1 MYLPL
6 LSVMRQSKNQ
16 YEQQML
22 VENDIATSNDYSVV
36 SVLLLVV
43 VSSEVVSEL
52 DGVVEL
58 WLVAELEL

>member
-1 MYLPL
+1 
-6 LSVMRQSKNQ
+6 
-16 YEQQML
+16 ML
-22 VENDIATSNDYSVV
+22 VENDIATSNDYSV
-36 SVLLLVV
+36 SLVLLLVV

>member
-1 MYLPL
+1 
-6 LSVMRQSKNQ
+6 
-16 YEQQML
+16 ML

-52 DGVVEL
+52 DGVGELWIVVEL
-58 WLVAELEL
+58 DL

>member
-1 MYLPL
+1 ML
-6 LSVMRQSKNQ
+6 LRQSKNQ
-16 YEQQML
+16 YGQQML
-22 VENDIATSNDYSVV
+22 IENDIATSNDYSVS

>member
-1 MYLPL
+1 
-6 LSVMRQSKNQ
+6 
-16 YEQQML
+16 ML

-52 DGVVEL
+52 DSVVEL